1 VTISPRAPGCKWGSW
16 LAFAEGHPDRA
27 ARLAGAADALRRR
40 LGLSAWPLLRRVEAD
55 LVTQVRQR
63 LGGAQFD
70 QAFAAGSTLTQQQAV
85 ANIRD

>member
-1 VTISPRAPGCKWGSW
+1 
-16 LAFAEGHPDRA
+16 
-27 ARLAGAADALRRR
+27 
-40 LGLSAWPLLRRVEAD
+40 LSAWPLLRRVEAD

-70 QAFAAGSTLTQQQAV
+70 QAFSAGSTLTQQQAV